1 MVRPC
6 LKTVT
11 EEKRKSVTT
20 TGRRSHVLV
29 STDIKDVY
37 PAETGCMFVFTA
49 LVFRP
54 IQGQKKTF
62 EELLEE
68 QLKLE
73 ERRLKT
79 AEQQVREYNRTH
91 E

>member
-11 EEKRKSVTT
+11 EEKMKSAV
-20 TGRRSHVLV
+20 TGRCSPGGGGM
-29 STDIKDVY
+29 KDVN
-37 PAETGCMFVFTA
+37 PAEPHCMFVFTA

-54 IQGQKKTF
+54 IKGQKKTF

-73 ERRLKT
+73 EQRLKT
-79 AEQQVREYNRTH
+79 AEQQVAKPVLG
-91 E
+91 